1 MAFGCGVTIVKY
13 ILFAVNFIFFI
24 LGCLAVGLGIT
35 AIVKNS
41 ALEVLTQ
48 LGDADNYEVTSLLRT
63 GAVLLIVGGVFAII
77 LGFLGCCGAMKDST
91 IMLKIYSGII
101 VVVLILELAAT
112 IVGIVFSSDVASKL
126 KPILKERIHVSF
138 DGLINSG
145 DAFTFGV
152 NFAQVKFQCCGVDNY
167 TDFIGAVNWNRTLPA
182 GPAVIPPTCCKFKNP
197 DAYYDNPSAA
207 EFVETDC
214 QTSPSD
220 TNSNWHKGCY
230 ESVYDYA
237 KSNAAI
243 VIGVGITIVIVQILC
258 IVFACCLIRAMK
270 DQLA

>member
-48 LGDADNYEVTSLLRT
+48 FGDADNYEVTSLLRT

-77 LGFLGCCGAMKDST
+77 LGFLGCCGAMKDSK
-91 IMLKIYSGII
+91 IMLQIYSGII

-112 IVGIVFSSDVASKL
+112 IVGIVFTSDVTSKL
-126 KPILKERIHVSF
+126 KPILKERIDVSF

-145 DAFTFGV
+145 DVFTFGV

-167 TDFIGAVNWNRTLPA
+167 TDFNGAVKWNRTLSD
-182 GPAVIPPTCCKFKNP
+182 GTAVIPPTCCKLEKP
-197 DAYYDNPSAA
+197 DEYYDNPSAA
-207 EFVETDC
+207 VFQDPDC
-214 QTSPSD
+214 QKSPTN

-230 ESVYDYA
+230 QSVYDYG

-243 VIGVGITIVIVQILC
+243 VIGVGITIVIVEILC

-270 DQLA
+270 DQIA